1 MVNVLRLIASII
13 LMGFGFFIVFLSA
26 IFGITMGYA
35 YSTPMM
41 GTVVGVL
48 SLGLG
53 IVGILFMIDAIKSD

>member
-13 LMGFGFFIVFLSA
+13 LMSFGFFIVFLSA
-26 IFGITMGYA
+26 IFGITLGYA
-35 YSTPMM
+35 YSTPAM

-53 IVGILFMIDAIKSD
+53 VAGILFMIDAIKSD